1 MNVRTL
7 RHLALLAACALPV
20 IGHAQSDS
28 TFASLA
34 ALMTHVLPTSGGGRF
49 YLIDRDAA
57 VRLLTLRDRRSDAA
71 GLRRADARGT
81 RFVHVV
87 PTATHRNPFGP
98 DTTLLVPD
106 RWTQASDSTW
116 VLSVNEVARNWKGA
130 EESSLCQLPIR
141 KTAAGRWALD
151 SIAHQRGHYVCF
163 AF

>member
-34 ALMTHVLPTSGGGRF
+34 ELMTHALPTSGGGRV
-49 YLIDRDAA
+49 YVIDRDAA
-57 VRLLTLRDRRSDAA
+57 LRLLAVRDRRSDVA
-71 GLRRADARGT
+71 GLHRVDALGT

-87 PTATHRNPFGP
+87 PIASHRNPFGK
-98 DTTLLVPD
+98 DTMLLVPD
-106 RWTQASDSTW
+106 RWTQVSDSAW
-116 VLSVNEVARNWKGA
+116 VLNVQEVGRNWRDA
-130 EESSLCQLPIR
+130 EESSQCLLPIR
-141 KTAAGRWALD
+141 KTVGGRWALD
-151 SIAHQRGHYVCF
+151 SIAHQPGHYVCF